1 MIARD
6 CTEQDLRE
14 ALRRINETD
23 ICNNCYGPKG
33 NFENN
38 IRFKKLEPN
47 GKGFTFTLSVYDS
60 SVRRGKEKH
69 SAPGSRINAING
81 RHIAAACWHAHG
93 RFFHALFDVNP
104 KARVFS
110 SFYKR
115 IDGTYHGWIT
125 ADGGNWIDGQI
136 GSNAYPVMMSE
147 ACEC

>member
-14 ALRRINETD
+14 ALRYINETD

-33 NFENN
+33 NFESN

-60 SVRRGKEKH
+60 FVRRGKEKH

>member
-6 CTEQDLRE
+6 CTEQDLQE

-23 ICNNCYGPKG
+23 QYNNLYGPVG
-33 NFENN
+33 NFNGN
-38 IRFKKLEPN
+38 IRFKRLDRN
-47 GKGFTFTLSVYDS
+47 GKGFTFTLSVNAS
-60 SVRRGKEKH
+60 TIGKGKAKTT
-69 SAPGSRINAING
+69 APGSRINAMNG

-93 RFFHALFDVNP
+93 RFFHALFDINP

-125 ADGGNWIDGQI
+125 ADGGNWINGQI